1 MSWLERSGLKK
12 RESVKAEPS
21 ADGEA
26 VVADGQGEGVGERE
40 GDGARDGDDVSDSAQ
55 RPGNDARGFHP
66 AANDSIPPQEVK
78 NDRATPVIDKERGI
92 PSVNNRTFRSR
103 AVPVSLGAGLVAL
116 VAAVWLMPGPKT
128 PAPKAKD
135 DPKATADQRFDDNRG
150 SAVLAPATPPL
161 PPTPVTSVVIPTQP
175 VPLTTPRPP
184 IQVIPAPDPRAAPRV
199 AQPASAAAPRP
210 LTALERR
217 QRSKMLIV
225 GAPEKGTTTTAI
237 PAPMSLAS
245 NSGFMQTA
253 GAGGAGMSA
262 GGGMNG
268 SAGGV
273 SNAGYGGGGYGSG
286 SAGGGYGSSSSGNA
300 GGRAGGS
307 SSGEGPLGDSLRPT
321 IITGTAASK
330 LADRTFMLTQGTLMD
345 CNLDVAISSAVPGMV
360 KCTLTRD
367 MYGED
372 RRVVLLERGTEV
384 TGQYQGALQ
393 QGQSRLFILWTR
405 AKTPGGVVVSLASP
419 GTDSLGRGGVDGYID
434 THFWDRF
441 GAALFLSIIDDSLGI
456 IAAQAQNR
464 SGNGNNTVVL
474 PQNTTNAAKSAAA
487 IAVESTVNIPPTL
500 VKNQGEH
507 VGIFVARDLDFRSVY
522 AVKAVDPGQ

>member
-12 RESVKAEPS
+12 REPVKAEPS
-21 ADGEA
+21 VDGPA
-26 VVADGQGEGVGERE
+26 EGVDD
-40 GDGARDGDDVSDSAQ
+40 GDGAGACQSAD
-55 RPGNDARGFHP
+55 DARDIH
-66 AANDSIPPQEVK
+66 AVANDSIPPEEVK
-78 NDRATPVIDKERGI
+78 NDKATPVIDKERGI

-135 DPKATADQRFDDNRG
+135 DPKATVDQRFDDNRG

-245 NSGFMQTA
+245 NSGFMQTTA
-253 GAGGAGMSA
+253 AGGAAMSA

-268 SAGGV
+268 SAGGMG
-273 SNAGYGGGGYGSG
+273 NTGYGGGS
-286 SAGGGYGSSSSGNA
+286 GGGYGSSSAGAA
-300 GGRAGGS
+300 GGRNTGGAS
-307 SSGEGPLGDSLRPT
+307 SSGEGALGDSLRPT

-330 LADRTFMLTQGTLMD
+330 LADRTFMVTQGTLMD

-384 TGQYQGALQ
+384 AGQYQGALQ

-419 GTDSLGRGGVDGYID
+419 GTDSLGRGGVDGYVD

-456 IAAQAQNR
+456 IAAQAQNS

-487 IAVESTVNIPPTL
+487 IAVEGSVNIPPTL

>member
-1 MSWLERSGLKK
+1 MSWMERAGLKR

-21 ADGEA
+21 VDGPAESPADGSAAIEGDQA
-26 VVADGQGEGVGERE
+26 EGIGEGA
-40 GDGARDGDDVSDSAQ
+40 DAGARQPADDV
-55 RPGNDARGFHP
+55 RGFDP
-66 AANDSIPPQEVK
+66 AANDSIPPQEVR
-78 NDRATPVIDKERGI
+78 NDKATPVIDRERGI

-103 AVPVSLGAGLVAL
+103 AVPVSLVAGGVAF
-116 VAAVWLMPGPKT
+116 VAAVWLAPGPKA

-150 SAVLAPATPPL
+150 SAMLAPPAPP
-161 PPTPVTSVVIPTQP
+161 P
-175 VPLTTPRPP
+175 VPKPGASIVTPEAPAALATPRPP
-184 IQVIPAPDPRAAPRV
+184 IQVIPAPDPRAAPR
-199 AQPASAAAPRP
+199 APQPASAAAPRP

-253 GAGGAGMSA
+253 AAGLPGMSA
-262 GGGMNG
+262 GGGTSG
-268 SAGGV
+268 SAGTMG
-273 SNAGYGGGGYGSG
+273 NAGYGGGPGGGSG
-286 SAGGGYGSSSSGNA
+286 SGGYGSSSSSSV

-307 SSGEGPLGDSLRPT
+307 SGGEGPLGDSLRPT

-330 LADRTFMLTQGTLMD
+330 LADRTFMVTQGTLMD

-474 PQNTTNAAKSAAA
+474 PQNTTNAAKSAAS
-487 IAVESTVNIPPTL
+487 IAVEGSVNIPPTL